1 MNGLTNIKRITA
13 LCVIAIMLL
22 IPCVYAENETTDAA
36 ADMYG
41 ARVEKLTA
49 LGLWPFE
56 EKEAAAA
63 VNRGEFAQLTAAL
76 LHMSEAEAPHCS
88 FADVP
93 EGVSYYHAVSVVKA
107 LGIINGLSVFLRRIC
122 RIPEK
127 APRLIHF
134 QCKRSF
140 GMTRWNRK

>member
-41 ARVEKLTA
+41 VRVEKLTA

-63 VNRGEFAQLTAAL
+63 VNRRGASLQLCGCAGG
-76 LHMSEAEAPHCS
+76 
-88 FADVP
+88 
-93 EGVSYYHAVSVVKA
+93 GV
-107 LGIINGLSVFLRRIC
+107 ILSCGIC
-122 RIPEK
+122 R
-127 APRLIHF
+127 
-134 QCKRSF
+134 
-140 GMTRWNRK
+140 